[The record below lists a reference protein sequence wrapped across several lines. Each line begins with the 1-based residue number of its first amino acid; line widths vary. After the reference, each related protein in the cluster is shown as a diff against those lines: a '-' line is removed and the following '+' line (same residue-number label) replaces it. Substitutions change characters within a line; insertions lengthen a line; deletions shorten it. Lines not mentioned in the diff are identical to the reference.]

1 MSDVILDVQNLQV
14 KFRVSKTDYLTAIED
29 VSFKVHRKE
38 VLGIVGESGCGKSVT
53 ANAILRLLP
62 PQTSQ
67 ISNGK
72 IMFQGEDLAGL
83 SNKEMRRI
91 RGNKISMI
99 FQEPMT
105 SLNPVYRI
113 GDQMVEMYRA
123 QNKHM
128 SKKEAMKKAV
138 EMLDKVGI
146 PSPEERVKDFPHQL
160 SGGMRQR
167 VMIAMALSARPELLI
182 ADEPTT
188 ALDVTI
194 QAQVLQLMKQLQE
207 EMDTAVM
214 LITHDMGV
222 VAEIADSVMVMYAGE
237 MVEYG
242 DVKTIFNRPVHPYTK
257 GLLDAVPIPSLNAK
271 KLSTQVMRGELT
283 SPIDPAPGCRFAARC
298 PYATDA
304 CRGGDIPLK
313 EVEPGHFVSC
323 TRY

>member
-113 GDQMVEMYRA
+113 GDQMVEM
-123 QNKHM
+123 
-128 SKKEAMKKAV
+128 
-138 EMLDKVGI
+138 
-146 PSPEERVKDFPHQL
+146 
-160 SGGMRQR
+160 
-167 VMIAMALSARPELLI
+167 
-182 ADEPTT
+182 
-188 ALDVTI
+188 
-194 QAQVLQLMKQLQE
+194 
-207 EMDTAVM
+207 
-214 LITHDMGV
+214 
-222 VAEIADSVMVMYAGE
+222 
-237 MVEYG
+237 
-242 DVKTIFNRPVHPYTK
+242 
-257 GLLDAVPIPSLNAK
+257 
-271 KLSTQVMRGELT
+271 
-283 SPIDPAPGCRFAARC
+283 
-298 PYATDA
+298 
-304 CRGGDIPLK
+304 
-313 EVEPGHFVSC
+313 
-323 TRY
+323 